1 MKTQNKEFEL
11 NGRQPAPLALLAFMV
26 GDCDWVAAVDEAGA
40 RKVLEQMNGEEPGA
54 YNDWD
59 VERVSDEWLDKT
71 WCEEDDRTKIAGT
84 LREWLAAATEPAY
97 LAGTE

>member
-1 MKTQNKEFEL
+1 MENQTEEFEL
-11 NGRQPAPLALLAFMV
+11 NGSQPAPLSLLAFAV

-40 RKVLEQMNGEEPGA
+40 RKVLEEMNGEEPGA

-59 VERVSDEWLDKT
+59 VELVSEEQLDKP
-71 WCEEDDRTKIAGT
+71 WCDEDDRTKIVGT